1 MKILEAQS
9 AVLTNV
15 EVHTFLTKQAKQYN
29 DQKRKG
35 PINLETIRKEVL
47 QYLESPPGPLSQ
59 KPLPFDSTAIPE
71 LIKRLRL
78 YQLTKGECIML
89 FNIRPTNIPVL
100 NTVIEDM
107 EDRFNA
113 DQQQE
118 ILDIVTEILGQF
130 PQEPEEGDQGD
141 DGVMETIENGHS

>member
-1 MKILEAQS
+1 MKILDAQD

-15 EVHTFLTKQAKQYN
+15 EVYTFLSNQAKQYQ

-35 PINLETIRKEVL
+35 PANLETVRKEVL

-59 KPLPFDSTAIPE
+59 KPLPFDTTAIPE
-71 LIKRLRL
+71 LIKRLRD
-78 YQLTKGECIML
+78 YDISKGECIMIL
-89 FNIRPTNIPVL
+89 NIRPSNIPIL

-107 EDRFNA
+107 EDRFNG

-118 ILDIVTEILGQF
+118 ILDIIAEVLGQF
-130 PQEPEEGDQGD
+130 PQEAEGEA
-141 DGVMETIENGHS
+141 VMETTEDGQS

>member
-15 EVHTFLTKQAKQYN
+15 EVYTFLANQAKQYE

-35 PINLETIRKEVL
+35 PTNLETIRKEVL
-47 QYLESPPGPLSQ
+47 QYFESPPGPLSQ
-59 KPLPFDSTAIPE
+59 KPLPFNSAAIPE

-78 YQLTKGECIML
+78 YQVTKGECIML

-100 NTVIEDM
+100 NTIIEDM
-107 EDRFNA
+107 EDRFTS
-113 DQQQE
+113 DEQQE
-118 ILDIVTEILGQF
+118 ILNIVTEVLGQF
-130 PQEPEEGDQGD
+130 PEEPEEGDQGD
-141 DGVMETIENGHS
+141 GVMETTENGQ

>member
-15 EVHTFLTKQAKQYN
+15 EVYTFLSNQAKQYN

-35 PINLETIRKEVL
+35 PTNLETLRKEVL
-47 QYLESPPGPLSQ
+47 QYFESPPGPLSQ
-59 KPLPFDSTAIPE
+59 KPLPFDAAVIPE
-71 LIKRLRL
+71 LIKRLRQ
-78 YQLTKGECIML
+78 YQITKGECIML
-89 FNIRPTNIPVL
+89 FNIRPTNVPVL

-107 EDRFNA
+107 EDRFNS

-118 ILDIVTEILGQF
+118 ILDIVTEVLGQF
-130 PQEPEEGDQGD
+130 PQELEDGDQGE
-141 DGVMETIENGHS
+141 GVMETTENGHS